1 MDSRNIH
8 IHPHHDKIAGLSGN
22 RLTKV
27 MGVLYENFSNVK
39 RKQDCR
45 VLIDIS
51 TSLTIVCQACHSLWG
66 QGYMF
71 WFCFTITFIY
81 FVWSLF
87 DSSMIMVAV
96 MLHAALIVYAYSIML
111 ISSLHQEKIPHNAHS
126 THAQLWRTQKQFF
139 ITAALGLCIY
149 GVFFL
154 T

>member
-1 MDSRNIH
+1 
-8 IHPHHDKIAGLSGN
+8 
-22 RLTKV
+22 
-27 MGVLYENFSNVK
+27 
-39 RKQDCR
+39 
-45 VLIDIS
+45 
-51 TSLTIVCQACHSLWG
+51 
-66 QGYMF
+66 MF

-96 MLHAALIVYAYSIML
+96 MLHAALIVYTYSIML